1 MVLTV
6 SYALTPVPLLV
17 QGGQYLLSLLKA
29 GFNDV
34 ISETQRV
41 MGTALLR
48 RLLGLFGKFFTAP
61 LSLSLLVKKPAR
73 GWRRNTNAL
82 FGQAY
87 SVWFWWTPWNCGR
100 DLGWGFWECGR
111 PYFCLTA
118 FCTSF
123 LRYEEINRPSL
134 CSVTVL

>member
-6 SYALTPVPLLV
+6 SHALTPVPLLV

-73 GWRRNTNAL
+73 GWRQQEQSSVETLLPMVGDVCEGTGKADGSL
-82 FGQAY
+82 AKGSQGVSQARCWY
-87 SVWFWWTPWNCGR
+87 PAR
-100 DLGWGFWECGR
+100 M
-111 PYFCLTA
+111 
-118 FCTSF
+118 
-123 LRYEEINRPSL
+123 
-134 CSVTVL
+134 